1 VTTFV
6 AVYRGESVH
15 DARLLAVSSDP
26 LLVARFANELLE
38 EAEADDSEEQDDRGR
53 LRVVQGGDED

>member
-1 VTTFV
+1 MTTFV
-6 AVYRGESVH
+6 AVYRGTSVH

-38 EAEADDSEEQDDRGR
+38 DKADDTDERDVEPLRLVRSDD
-53 LRVVQGGDED
+53 VD

>member
-6 AVYRGESVH
+6 AVYRGTSVS

-26 LLVARFANELLE
+26 SLVAQFVGELVGE
-38 EAEADDSEEQDDRGR
+38 EADTEVQDERAP
-53 LRVVQGGDED
+53 LRAVPDGDEA

>member
-6 AVYRGESVH
+6 AVYRGKSVH

-38 EAEADDSEEQDDRGR
+38 DKADDTDERDEEPLRLVRGDD
-53 LRVVQGGDED
+53 D